1 MENEPATRAD
11 LEALET
17 RLDGKIGALE
27 TRLDGKMGAL
37 EARFEGKLD
46 AVEQRIL
53 DRVGELVHDSET
65 RLLQAFYGFA
75 EATNKRFNQ
84 IDGNVGIFLNRLGTL
99 ESRVLELEKRLNIPP
114 TA

>member
-11 LEALET
+11 LEAVET
-17 RLDGKIGALE
+17 RLDGKIDRWE
-27 TRLDGKMGAL
+27 HRIVDG
-37 EARFEGKLD
+37 
-46 AVEQRIL
+46 I
-53 DRVGELVHDSET
+53 GELVHDSET

-84 IDGNVGIFLNRLGTL
+84 IDGNVGILLNRMGTL

-114 TA
+114 AA